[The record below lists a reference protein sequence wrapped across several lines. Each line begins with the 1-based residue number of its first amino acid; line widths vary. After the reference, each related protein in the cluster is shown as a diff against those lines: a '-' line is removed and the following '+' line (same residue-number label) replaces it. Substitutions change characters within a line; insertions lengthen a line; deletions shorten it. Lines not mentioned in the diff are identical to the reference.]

1 MTPRIRMAALAG
13 LMLVATAGLARAAAT
28 SYPAGVEKT
37 MEAPKV
43 GTPYVDYANCP
54 TPQMQQEVQIQA
66 TLQLPAEERGR
77 AIEKGSC
84 AVANPEAAPSTVDN
98 RYAIG
103 H

>member
-28 SYPAGVEKT
+28 SYPADALKAL
-37 MEAPKV
+37 EAPKV
-43 GTPYVDYANCP
+43 STPYVDYANCP
-54 TPQMQQEVQIQA
+54 TPQAQQEVQIQA
-66 TLQLPAEERGR
+66 TLQLPDQDRGP

-84 AVANPEAAPSTVDN
+84 AVANPEAAPIQVDD